1 MKRALSLLLS
11 LVMLLTACVGFGGE
25 SFAAEGYQCGENV
38 TATYD
43 AATNT
48 LFIDGPIDSEMYN
61 YSMIVQPDW
70 CSLDGLED
78 LSQVK
83 TIDVSVNITH
93 IGSCAF
99 YGFSSSA
106 ERVIIRNASC
116 TFGDEY
122 SLPLCATIYGYAG
135 STTISFAIEHSL
147 AYKYIYDVVFYD
159 VDGNLIS
166 KKGYPEGT
174 DKDLI
179 EVPEQ
184 RVETLPRNAV
194 HREYRFRKE
203 GSFYSGIFDVS
214 GTGIYREYATV
225 EACSS
230 ESSQEIPP
238 TCSQDGYYLN
248 VCSKCGDSYTIPSG
262 KLRTNHNWIL
272 LSETPSSCD
281 TQGTEIY
288 ECTVCHEQKTELKPL
303 ANHTFDSY
311 CYEEDTK
318 EDGHYDKCSVCG
330 EVNYD
335 MLSKHTFA
343 YSVVEEPS
351 VTQTGTGRYTCTKC
365 GYSYD
370 TIIAAVTCEHTNTI
384 IINQR
389 ASSCAEAGYTGDTYC
404 SDCDTIIAGGTVLNK
419 EEKHDYKV
427 IIEKSKPSCVD
438 VGSEEVKECTVCG
451 KVIGGGQLAKLGHD
465 FGDNE
470 EYCLREGCGAKNPN
484 YKAPA
489 CLHADETQ
497 REIRNA
503 TEPSCVT
510 SGYTGDE
517 YCTNCGQLVRKGRD
531 IDSYGGHL
539 YSGYVLDN
547 NETCQSDGTKTAR
560 CERCGATNT
569 VRDTGSKLPHA
580 YNRTVVAPT
589 CQDNGYTLNT
599 CVFCGDKYI
608 SDYVVP
614 AGHKYVNGSCA
625 VCGAKDYRYTSADT
639 SLTAAAATNTA
650 AAQKALSSKPKPKAT
665 SIKKLKKGK
674 KSFKI
679 TWAKVSGVTGY
690 QIQYSTS
697 SKFKAK
703 SAKSVTVKGAKNT
716 SKTIKSLKGGKKYY
730 VRVRTYKTVN
740 GKKYYSSWSKT
751 KSITPKK

>member
-11 LVMLLTACVGFGGE
+11 LVMLLTACFGFGGE
-25 SFAAEGYQCGENV
+25 SLAAESCQCGENV

-48 LFIDGPIDSEMYN
+48 LFIDGPAGSEIYN
-61 YSMIVQPDW
+61 YTMTEQPDW
-70 CSLDGLED
+70 CSLDGFED
-78 LSQVK
+78 VSQVK
-83 TIDVSVNITH
+83 TIDVSANIIH

-122 SLPLCATIYGYAG
+122 SLPLCAIIYGYSG

-147 AYKYIYDVVFYD
+147 TYKYIYDVIFYD
-159 VDGNLIS
+159 TDGNIIS

-174 DKDLI
+174 SGELV
-179 EVPEQ
+179 EMPEQ
-184 RVETLPRNAV
+184 RIETLPRNGV

-203 GSFYSGIFDVS
+203 GSFFSGVVDVN
-214 GTGIYREYATV
+214 GTGIYHEYGTAVPCT
-225 EACSS
+225 S

-238 TCSQDGYYLN
+238 TCSEDGYYLN
-248 VCSKCGDSYTIPSG
+248 VCAECGDSYTIPSG
-262 KLRTNHNWIL
+262 KLRTNHNYVLI
-272 LSETPSSCD
+272 SETASSCD

-288 ECTVCHEQKTELKPL
+288 ECTVCHEQKTKLKPL
-303 ANHTFDSY
+303 TDHTFDSY

-318 EDGHYDKCSVCG
+318 EDGHYDMCSVCG

-335 MLSKHTFA
+335 VLFAHTFA
-343 YSVVEEPS
+343 YSVIEEPT

-370 TIIAAVTCEHTNTI
+370 TTIDAVTCEHINTT
-384 IINQR
+384 IINQQ
-389 ASSCAEAGYTGDTYC
+389 ASSCTEEGYTGDTYC
-404 SDCDTIIAGGTVLNK
+404 IDCNTIIAGGTVPGK
-419 EEKHDYKV
+419 TAHDYKV
-427 IIEKSKPSCVD
+427 IIERHEPSCED
-438 VGSEEVKECTVCG
+438 AGYEETKECADCG

-465 FGDNE
+465 FGENE
-470 EYCLREGCGAKNPN
+470 EYCLREGCDAKNPN

-489 CLHADETQ
+489 CLHTDETQ
-497 REIRNA
+497 REIRN
-503 TEPSCVT
+503 VT
-510 SGYTGDE
+510 QSGCTTLGYTGDE
-517 YCTNCGQLVRKGRD
+517 YCTICGQLVRRGQD
-531 IDSYGGHL
+531 IDSYGGHKW
-539 YSGYVLDN
+539 SGYVSDN
-547 NETCQSDGTKTAR
+547 NETCQSDGTKTAT
-560 CERCGATNT
+560 CERCGATTT

-580 YNRTVVAPT
+580 YSRTVVAPT
-589 CQDNGYTLNT
+589 CQNNGYTLNT
-599 CVFCGDKYI
+599 CVFCGEKYT
-608 SDYVVP
+608 SDYVMP
-614 AGHKYVNGSCA
+614 TAHNYVNGSCT
-625 VCGAKDYRYTSADT
+625 VCGAKDYTYTPVNTTTAVAVTIDT
-639 SLTAAAATNTA
+639 TTT
-650 AAQKALSSKPKPKAT
+650 QKTVAKPKAT
-665 SIKKLKKGK
+665 SIKKLAKGK

-679 TWAKVSGVTGY
+679 TWKKISGVTGY

-703 SAKSVTVKGAKNT
+703 SSKTVTVKGAKNT

-730 VRVRTYKTVN
+730 VRVRTYKTVD
-740 GKKYYSSWSKT
+740 GKKYYSSWTKA